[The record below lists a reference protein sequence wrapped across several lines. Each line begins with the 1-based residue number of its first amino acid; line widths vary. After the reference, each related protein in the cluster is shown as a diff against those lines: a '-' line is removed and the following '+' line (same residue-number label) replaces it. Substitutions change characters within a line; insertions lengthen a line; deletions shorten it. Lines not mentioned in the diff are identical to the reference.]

1 MRRGLAGAIML
12 ISLLLAAP
20 APALAGALTRVSP
33 PGGAYSVELPIGWH
47 FKNESYPSDHAT
59 HLWSDPADA
68 RRKLEVVLS
77 GCVGCASRG
86 TQPNPIG
93 GLPAGV
99 LSKLSL
105 SRWEVA
111 FTARGGGDPY
121 PDNGIVIVMH
131 RGSQVEGYVQ
141 VQLWLPAS
149 QHAAATTILNS
160 FRLGA

>member
-1 MRRGLAGAIML
+1 MKQRTPYFRR
-12 ISLLLAAP
+12 SLQSCLSQYCYGSRTGERHEA
-20 APALAGALTRVSP
+20 
-33 PGGAYSVELPIGWH
+33 AYSVELPIGWH

-121 PDNGIVIVMH
+121 PDNGIVIVLH
-131 RGSQVEGYVQ
+131 RGSHVEGYVQ

-149 QHAAATTILNS
+149 EHSAATTILNS